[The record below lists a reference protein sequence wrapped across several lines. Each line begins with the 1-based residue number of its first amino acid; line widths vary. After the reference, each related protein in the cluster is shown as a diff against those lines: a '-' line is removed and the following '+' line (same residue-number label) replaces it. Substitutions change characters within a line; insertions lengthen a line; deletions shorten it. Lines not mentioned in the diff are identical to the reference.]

1 MHIGCF
7 RSKTETKSCCSEQ
20 NNGQNGHAPT
30 HMGVPTAVTL
40 GLYVVGIH
48 VTCQGWRG
56 DKIRGSQHAYWFR
69 SKTETKS
76 CCSEQNNGPSGH
88 APTHMGVPIAVTL
101 GLYVV
106 GIHITCQG
114 WRGEKV
120 RGSQPAYWV
129 FQKRNRAK
137 ILTFCCPVNKNVTDV
152 FLM

>member
-1 MHIGCF
+1 LDISEAKQRQNLAVQSKITVKMGTRQPIWGYPQPLPWVCMWLASILHARAGVEIKLEGRNMHIGC
-7 RSKTETKSCCSEQ
+7 
-20 NNGQNGHAPT
+20 
-30 HMGVPTAVTL
+30 
-40 GLYVVGIH
+40 
-48 VTCQGWRG
+48 
-56 DKIRGSQHAYWFR
+56 FR